1 MEKSQDTAAKME
13 QITIENDTGANI
25 TFVGKLYAEHSFF
38 DEETQALTQQRLF
51 VTNSGE
57 QAYSVI
63 TSDGKSKEKRAYLI
77 KREGHLCKINNGLFD
92 VTVNA
97 NDLLAV
103 VRGLCGMSQDVDY
116 EEFFKEE
123 FFKKGQDKAANE

>member
-1 MEKSQDTAAKME
+1 MEKSQDNAGRME
-13 QITIENDTGANI
+13 QVTIENDTGANI
-25 TFVGKLYAEHSFF
+25 TFVGRLYAEHSFY
-38 DEETQALTQQRLF
+38 DEETQALTQQRLY
-51 VTNSGE
+51 VTSAGE

-63 TSDGKSKEKRAYLI
+63 TSDGKVKEKRAYLI

-103 VRGLCGMSQDVDY
+103 VRGLCGMSQDMDY
-116 EEFFKEE
+116 EEFFSQEALDKS
-123 FFKKGQDKAANE
+123 KAANE